1 MQRLSMI
8 LIQIH
13 ELKYEAK
20 GTTWEDY
27 NVMITT
33 QGMKMDET
41 VIEMWK
47 RAGCVKMGHPH
58 HQINVEVL

>member
-13 ELKYEAK
+13 ESKYEAK

-27 NVMITT
+27 NAMITT

-47 RAGCVKMGHPH
+47 RAGYVKMEHPH